1 MEVSSV
7 DLTRLA
13 AMIPDGVS
21 PGTDVSTLTVGT
33 VTGLK
38 ISAGQVQVR
47 VAGSEPVWLPAA
59 PFIYESGATV
69 RLRRS
74 ALNGGRLEFCE
85 GPLTPAPTVVTG
97 KVTAITDETLTVDVL
112 GGTFDLGYTSSTYD
126 VGEVVAVLRHPSGFG
141 VPQWVLGIAG
151 KEQQAS
157 NPGGGSGNPGQS
169 QARQATI
176 SPQDSGSYKV
186 SGGRWDSWNTNRY
199 GGVRALWQGN
209 QYGSGP
215 MVGWAGYGDQIVNL
229 WASQITGMWVDV
241 QRSDSS
247 VNDPKAVL
255 LQGSPDGTRP
265 GGAPGGTG
273 DGAGSPGLAPNQQ
286 AQILLPSSTYEA
298 WRTGGIKGLR
308 TAGADYLALFGAD
321 RGGAMSLTIQY
332 TVVA

>member
-1 MEVSSV
+1 VEASQIDLSRIAALIPEGVTRGSDLSV
-7 DLTRLA
+7 
-13 AMIPDGVS
+13 
-21 PGTDVSTLTVGT
+21 LTVGT
-33 VTGLK
+33 VTGLD
-38 ISAGQVQVR
+38 IPASRVQVT
-47 VAGSEPVWLPAA
+47 VSGSEPIWLPAA
-59 PFIYESGATV
+59 PFIYEPGAKV

-85 GPLTPAPTVVTG
+85 GPIAPAAAVVTG
-97 KVTAITDETLTVDVL
+97 KVTEITDETLTVDVL
-112 GGTFDLGYTSSTYD
+112 GAEWELGYTSSTYD
-126 VGEVVAVLRHPSGFG
+126 LDETVAVLRHPTGFG

-151 KEQQAS
+151 KEQVAT
-157 NPGGGSGNPGQS
+157 NPGGGAGNPGQA

-215 MVGWAGYGDQIVNL
+215 MIGWAGYGDQVANL
-229 WASQITGMWVDV
+229 YASQITSMWVDV

-247 VNDPKAVL
+247 VSNPKAVA
-255 LQGSPDGTRP
+255 LQGSPDGARP
-265 GGAPGGTG
+265 GGAPGGAG
-273 DGAGSPGLAPNQQ
+273 DTAASPGLPPEGGAR
-286 AQILLPSSTYEA
+286 ILLPASSYEA

-308 TAGADYLALFGAD
+308 TAGGDYLALYGAD
-321 RGGAMSLTIQY
+321 RGGAMTLTVQY